1 MEHNTVLLLLGLA
14 LVLTT
19 SSSLLATSGSGR
31 GGNGD
36 KQFSDGTL
44 EPGEISGSMSL
55 TSDGDLW
62 LTIFVDSYS
71 ILAEIEVVEAEG
83 DSVEYK
89 FSVAGIA
96 ELVESAESSKTQF
109 HSEASPEILFRTPE
123 EASERLVQLIRDIG
137 IELTPE
143 SIRSVP
149 FAVKS
154 GWRSPKKCIQFVKK
168 LMDEQEEV

>member
-1 MEHNTVLLLLGLA
+1 MEHNIALLLLGLA

-19 SSSLLATSGSGR
+19 SSSLLVTSGSGR
-31 GGNGD
+31 EGNGE
-36 KQFSDGTL
+36 KKLSDGTL

-55 TSDGDLW
+55 TTNGDLW

-71 ILAEIEVVEAEG
+71 ILAAIEVVEVEG
-83 DSVEYK
+83 SSFEYK

-96 ELVESAESSKTQF
+96 ELTESSESSKTQS
-109 HSEASPEILFRTPE
+109 HSETPPEILFSTPE
-123 EASERLVQLIRDIG
+123 EASERLVQLIRGMG

-154 GWRSPKKCIQFVKK
+154 GWRSPEKCIQFVKK
-168 LMDEQEEV
+168 LIDEHEEA